1 MAQCMGDVPCGTKID
16 KPMREFIDDEAD
28 RLGVTRAELVRR
40 ILDFYRESRENETNC
55 PHCGNDITIPLHQ

>member
-16 KPMREFIDDEAD
+16 QPMRDFLDEEAE

-40 ILDFYRESRENETNC
+40 VLDFYRESRESETNC
-55 PHCGNDITIPLHQ
+55 PHCGNDITIPLK